1 MTTGSVFSR
10 KENLDFVAIRNY
22 LFRSGLATAA
32 YLCKVADKDER
43 SQVTGAEAKRI
54 YFEFNWYLDILFA
67 AFSRR
72 LK

>member
-1 MTTGSVFSR
+1 M
-10 KENLDFVAIRNY
+10 RNC

-32 YLCKVADKDER
+32 YVCKVTDKDER
-43 SQVTGAEAKRI
+43 SQVTGTEAKRI
-54 YFEFNWYLDILFA
+54 YFKFNWYLDILFA